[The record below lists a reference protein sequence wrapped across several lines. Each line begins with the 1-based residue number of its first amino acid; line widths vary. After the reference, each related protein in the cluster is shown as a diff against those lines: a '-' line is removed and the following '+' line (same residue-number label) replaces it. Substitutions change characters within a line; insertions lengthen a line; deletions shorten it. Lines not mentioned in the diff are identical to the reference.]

1 MTKEELLNS
10 VKENLANREK
20 VDYPFVPDF
29 KKADVNLK
37 ELFEKNAKLAAVDY
51 YDISSVAEAQEIM
64 RNKLPDAKVICS
76 ATQEWQGNKDIN
88 VQKPADLNDVD
99 LGIFRAEFGV
109 AEMGMVWITEKSLV
123 TDSIGFLSQHLAV
136 LLDPDDITENMHTA
150 YKIANFP
157 DAHYG
162 CFMMGPSATA
172 DIGAVLVRGAQGART
187 LTLFFLKKP

>member
-64 RNKLPDAKVICS
+64 RNKLPDAKMICS

>member
-29 KKADVNLK
+29 KKADVKLK

>member
-136 LLDPDDITENMHTA
+136 LLDPDDITENMQTA

>member
-29 KKADVNLK
+29 KKADVKLK

-123 TDSIGFLSQHLAV
+123 TDSMGFLSQHLAV
-136 LLDPDDITENMHTA
+136 LLDTDDITENMHTA